1 MGGTTM
7 SKSVKKPLSL
17 LLILLAVIF
26 VCMGVADS
34 IQRSGGNVQIELG
47 TIETPQGNLT
57 YKLYRPVSASS
68 ASPAPGVLLLH
79 GYQNDRET
87 SAAYAVELARR
98 GVVVLALDEYGHGST
113 DISMI
118 HRGYV
123 NHKVTVTY
131 GQDSEADGTY
141 VSIGGAKRYKLMMNF
156 SNLSFFDPH
165 YSADSDGNTI
175 TDSSMGGISA
185 YAYLAGM
192 DCVDPTRLAV
202 SGHSMGT
209 WASWSVSAAYSGAVD
224 AQGRDISPKAT
235 VLQCGELFRKS
246 AYDSDNIH
254 FNNVLLLQAKYDEFS
269 YFRDYENIVS
279 DDLLRSDLRT
289 EFLGCTPQEAA
300 WNTTY
305 GSFSDGSA
313 RRMELLNTNHRLT
326 THNRQGM
333 AAAIDWLT
341 QAIGIETS
349 LPSTDHVFLAKEWL
363 VFLAMLCGV
372 ASTLPLMELLCQVPF
387 FASLR
392 QSLPNRPE
400 RVKTGAKWWKGAIIT
415 MLIAAFTYP
424 FMTQLGH
431 GLLPLPE
438 GIFRMTIGNGFLSWY
453 LLLIVIMLVT
463 TVLSWRGSKK
473 RGTPL
478 DYIDLGLSSPGKE
491 KRIDWA
497 LCGKS
502 ALLAA
507 CMVGFVYLLVI
518 LCQALFKLDFRFIWP
533 FFKGF
538 SLPRFGQFLVYL
550 PVFALFFLLNNS
562 KIFAQARVAGTD
574 EPGFRGFLRC
584 WWKYALCMVGGILI
598 IILLEYIPFFLDL
611 GPGADL
617 LFSPTFGGPF
627 MSLLIVFAPQ
637 VLVFSVICTYCY
649 RRTGSVYTG
658 ALTVASLA
666 CWIVTGG
673 SSML

>member
-1 MGGTTM
+1 M

-246 AYDSDNIH
+246 VYDSDNIH

-326 THNRQGM
+326 THNRHGM

-400 RVKTGAKWWKGAIIT
+400 RVKTGAKWWKGAMIT

-473 RGTPL
+473 RGAPL

-658 ALTVASLA
+658 AFTVAAMA

-673 SSML
+673 SAIL

>member
-1 MGGTTM
+1 M

-246 AYDSDNIH
+246 VYDSDNIH

-372 ASTLPLMELLCQVPF
+372 ASTLPLMELLCRVPF

-400 RVKTGAKWWKGAIIT
+400 RVKTGAKWWKGAMIT

-463 TVLSWRGSKK
+463 TVLSWRGSRK
-473 RGTPL
+473 RGAPL

-518 LCQALFKLDFRFIWP
+518 LCQALFKLGFRFIWP
-533 FFKGF
+533 FFKTF
-538 SLPRFGQFLVYL
+538 SLERFGQFLVYI

-598 IILLEYIPFFLDL
+598 IILIEYIPFFMNL

-658 ALTVASLA
+658 AFTVAAMA

-673 SSML
+673 SAIL